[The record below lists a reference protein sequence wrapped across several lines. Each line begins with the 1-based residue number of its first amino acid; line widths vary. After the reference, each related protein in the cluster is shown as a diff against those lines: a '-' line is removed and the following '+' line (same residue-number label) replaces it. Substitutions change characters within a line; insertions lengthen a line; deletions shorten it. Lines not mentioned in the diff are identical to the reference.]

1 MSRIFFTWFK
11 KEKKNAP
18 TKQQRLGFR
27 ISQLPEGGSTL
38 QRLHLTSE
46 SRPGERVHKR
56 FPKDWTRSSFCDCFL
71 FTVSLCC
78 LAWPRT
84 PGNPPASA
92 SRHAPPH
99 SKGKGTSSETSVVGR
114 GGPAIPTDLATQ
126 PALSLRTHTGEKL
139 HAHTH
144 RVPAAT
150 PSGRATA
157 SGWSSGRGCAMHQ
170 RADAEGEPPPPS
182 PRPSA
187 GADGRLPV
195 VSAAPPLRRP
205 RQKDRREFQ
214 PRKKARVG
222 STPLI
227 LASGFEAGQGCTVE
241 SCLKTKRKGVK
252 TREGTALTN
261 NKADLT
267 CSINRNEVV
276 AKKCFNG
283 NVKSSSF
290 YNCEWTLVTEAHV

>member
-1 MSRIFFTWFK
+1 MLRH
-11 KEKKNAP
+11 
-18 TKQQRLGFR
+18 
-27 ISQLPEGGSTL
+27 TL
-38 QRLHLTSE
+38 RERAHLQ
-46 SRPGERVHKR
+46 K
-56 FPKDWTRSSFCDCFL
+56 
-71 FTVSLCC
+71 
-78 LAWPRT
+78 
-84 PGNPPASA
+84 PALWA
-92 SRHAPPH
+92 
-99 SKGKGTSSETSVVGR
+99 R

-126 PALSLRTHTGEKL
+126 PALSLRTHTGGKL
-139 HAHTH
+139 HARTH
-144 RVPAAT
+144 RHRQAT

-157 SGWSSGRGCAMHQ
+157 SGSSSGRGCAMPQH
-170 RADAEGEPPPPS
+170 ADAEGALPPPS

-187 GADGRLPV
+187 GADGRLPI

-241 SCLKTKRKGVK
+241 SVSKPTKRKGVK

-290 YNCEWTLVTEAHV
+290 LQLRMDARY